1 MAVMIGLIGRKLGMT
16 QVFTEDGA
24 LVPVTVI
31 EAGPC
36 PVVQVRTKEQD
47 GYESIQVGFE
57 EVKERRINSP
67 RRGHLKKH
75 GAQPMRFLREFRVE
89 PGHEFKSGDVLTVE
103 GMEVGTHIDVIAKSK
118 GRGFQGVVK
127 RHKFHGGPASHGSK
141 TGNLPGSVGQSAYPN
156 RVFKGKKLP
165 GHMGDK
171 QITALSLRV
180 VKIDTDRNLVLV
192 RGAVPGPTNGLVTI
206 RPAIKK
212 KGK

>member
-1 MAVMIGLIGRKLGMT
+1 M
-16 QVFTEDGA
+16 FTEDGA

-36 PVVQVRTKEQD
+36 PVVQVKTKEQD

-57 EVKERRINSP
+57 EVKERRINNP
-67 RRGHLKKH
+67 IRGHLRKH

-89 PGHEFKSGDVLTVE
+89 SGHEFKSGDLLTVE
-103 GMEVGTHIDVIAKSK
+103 GLEVGKYVDVIAKSK

-127 RHKFHGGPASHGSK
+127 RHGFHGGPGSHGSK
-141 TGNLPGSVGQSAYPN
+141 TGDLPGSVGQSAWPN
-156 RVFKGKKLP
+156 RVFKGKRLP

-171 QITALSLRV
+171 QITALNLRV

-192 RGAVPGPTNGLVTI
+192 RGAVPGPINGLVTI

>member
-1 MAVMIGLIGRKLGMT
+1 MIGLIGRKLGMT

-36 PVVQVRTKEQD
+36 PVVQVKTKEQD

-57 EVKERRINSP
+57 EVKERRINNP
-67 RRGHLKKH
+67 RRGHLRKH

-89 PGHEFKSGDVLTVE
+89 TGHELKSGDVLTVE
-103 GMEVGTHIDVIAKSK
+103 GLEVGKYVDVIAKSK

-127 RHKFHGGPASHGSK
+127 RHGFHGGPGSHGSK
-141 TGNLPGSVGQSAYPN
+141 TGDLPGSVGQSAWPN
-156 RVFKGKKLP
+156 RVFKGKRLP

-171 QITALSLRV
+171 QITALNLRV

-192 RGAVPGPTNGLVTI
+192 RGAVPGPINGLVTI

>member
-1 MAVMIGLIGRKLGMT
+1 MVGLIGRKLGMT
-16 QVFTEDGA
+16 QIFTEDGA

-36 PVVQVRTKEQD
+36 PVVQVKTKDQD
-47 GYESIQVGFE
+47 GYDSIQVGFE
-57 EVKERRINSP
+57 EVKERRLNSP

-89 PGHEFKSGDVLTVE
+89 EGHEFKSGDVLTVE
-103 GMEVGTHIDVIAKSK
+103 KIEVGSRVDVISKSK

-127 RHKFHGGPASHGSK
+127 RHGFHGGPGSHGSK
-141 TGNLPGSVGQSAYPN
+141 TGDLPGSVGQSAYPN

-171 QITALSLRV
+171 QVTVLNLRV
-180 VKIDTDRNLVLV
+180 VRIDTDRNLVLV
-192 RGAVPGPTNGLVTI
+192 RGAVPGAANSLVTI
-206 RPAIKK
+206 RPAIKQK